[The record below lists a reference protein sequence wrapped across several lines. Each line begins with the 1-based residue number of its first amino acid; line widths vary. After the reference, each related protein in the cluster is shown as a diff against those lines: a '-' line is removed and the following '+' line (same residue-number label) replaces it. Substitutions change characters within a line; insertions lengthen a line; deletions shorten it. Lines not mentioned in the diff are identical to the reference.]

1 MSKLIAMFVTLV
13 LMAAPTVVLANEH
26 EEHGDKKAHTEDG
39 THLTGRMPVELA
51 GRFAD
56 YWVKPTGQH

>member
-1 MSKLIAMFVTLV
+1 MSRRNMSKLIAMFVTLV

-39 THLTGRMPVELA
+39 THEEGHDEHDEHEEHKEGA
-51 GRFAD
+51 
-56 YWVKPTGQH
+56 H